1 MSPENHMY
9 GHRRGSR
16 WSPSSKRSR
25 LSLLYR
31 TSPLLTWKRGTCSL
45 TTNIFYLLYLEILK
59 PAISP
64 SMWCFLNSWIENT
77 SKTLLD
83 MIFVATFL
91 QKSYNQI
98 IIHATYLQAVDL
110 KVGFPEQVQSLR
122 VLCALVGWPAHRG
135 QPDWIFLNIHNYSS
149 SCDKSVAE

>member
-1 MSPENHMY
+1 
-9 GHRRGSR
+9 
-16 WSPSSKRSR
+16 
-25 LSLLYR
+25 
-31 TSPLLTWKRGTCSL
+31 
-45 TTNIFYLLYLEILK
+45 
-59 PAISP
+59 
-64 SMWCFLNSWIENT
+64 
-77 SKTLLD
+77 

-135 QPDWIFLNIHNYSS
+135 QPDRVFLSIHNYCYS
-149 SCDKSVAE
+149 